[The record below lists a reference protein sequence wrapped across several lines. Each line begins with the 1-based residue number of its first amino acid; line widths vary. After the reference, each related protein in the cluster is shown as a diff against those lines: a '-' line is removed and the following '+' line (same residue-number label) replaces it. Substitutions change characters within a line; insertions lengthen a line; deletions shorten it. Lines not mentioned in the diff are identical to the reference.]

1 MSRICDYDTVEAAIR
16 KRVDERMNNLTKFQI
31 NKPAHEVFEAF
42 VDPEKIGNFWFSSS
56 SARWE
61 EGKDITL
68 FYDIYNAEVGI
79 TIHEIEVNKRI
90 LFQWAGE
97 ENTVTITLNA
107 LDEATT
113 IIEVNEEG
121 FQENDPALLQKIV
134 DNKEG
139 WVFVL
144 SCLKGYL
151 EHGIYT
157 LREGLVK

>member
-1 MSRICDYDTVEAAIR
+1 
-16 KRVDERMNNLTKFQI
+16 MNNLTKFQI
-31 NKPAHEVFEAF
+31 NRPSYEVFEAF
-42 VDPEKIGNFWFSSS
+42 VDPAKIRNFWFSSS

-61 EGKDITL
+61 EGKSITL

-79 TIHEIEVNKRI
+79 TVHEIEVNKRI
-90 LFQWAGE
+90 VFQWVGE
-97 ENTVTITLNA
+97 ENIVTITLKA
-107 LDEATT
+107 VDEATT

-121 FQENDPALLQKIV
+121 FQEEDPTLLQKMV

-139 WVFVL
+139 WVYVL

-151 EHGIYT
+151 EHGINT